1 MVQIIGTWM
10 RWGADGTA
18 AHASVAS
25 MILKDGKDIGE
36 DGRWVAQ
43 RAFAQLTLAALAQR
57 YVARPFAVEHAMGL
71 RALVR
76 GQQRLAIGAT
86 TDCVLELRDGGL
98 RYAARLLAR
107 LHAEVVKRCAPNSTP
122 NPNSNPDP

>member
-1 MVQIIGTWM
+1 MSI
-10 RWGADGTA
+10 
-18 AHASVAS
+18 SVCVS
-25 MILKDGKDIGE
+25 
-36 DGRWVAQ
+36 
-43 RAFAQLTLAALAQR
+43 
-57 YVARPFAVEHAMGL
+57 GL
-71 RALVR
+71 RVKEFDIDECKSQQVR